1 MGIGRVLGAVAPI
14 AAGYFAPASMF
25 GGALGAT
32 GSAIATGAAT
42 GAGIAALSGQDVLG
56 GAVTGGLGGMS
67 GGALSG
73 AKSAAEA
80 AKLASV
86 PGGAGTTGMANKA
99 VMDQSLLSPYTSLSS
114 EASRVGANLG
124 GMAPVSPGL
133 STNVSQIAS
142 GRDAMQGVLK
152 DGVQDFTPGGYEF
165 TAGERMALGT
175 PDTSVGIGDV
185 ATELGKGSKPLGYG
199 KMGLMGLGV
208 AGGAGAFDP
217 DMPTYEDS
225 TADKYDPRRRLDLSM
240 DTGIGTALGRD
251 TGLRLLAQGGKVQ
264 NYVMGGRTQAEYT
277 PEQLSSL
284 AEYGVVPQYSP
295 GMYGIINPIAAYR
308 DPVTGIV
315 DVGGKF
321 VADPKGDI
329 TDVEYTKRFDY
340 ILNPKEKK
348 DDDAPSGDMDQINK
362 GAKAGLGV
370 APALAIAQGYAEQQ
384 ESPVKSQTLGLQA
397 LEAGGYLETGGQV
410 GDGMSDQIPANIDGM
425 QEARLS
431 DGEFVVPA
439 DVVSH
444 LGNGSSDAGA
454 KRLYEMMDKVRTA
467 RTGTKKQGKEIKPE
481 RYMPA

>member
-14 AAGYFAPASMF
+14 AAGYFAPGA
-25 GGALGAT
+25 GALFGNAT
-32 GSAIATGAAT
+32 ANAIAAGAAT
-42 GAGIAALSGQDVLG
+42 GAGIAALSGQDALT
-56 GAVTGGLGGMS
+56 GALTGGLGGMS
-67 GGALSG
+67 GGSLAGAATDTAKQLAGQTATNVGKEAGKSMFSNAAGVSSAIPNTTSG
-73 AKSAAEA
+73 LQANQLASTVAGGQGPNMNLVNPVSSGIGIGEATSAAVSE
-80 AKLASV
+80 
-86 PGGAGTTGMANKA
+86 PGMF
-99 VMDQSLLSPYTSLSS
+99 L
-114 EASRVGANLG
+114 ENLG
-124 GMAPVSPGL
+124 G
-133 STNVSQIAS
+133 
-142 GRDAMQGVLK
+142 
-152 DGVQDFTPGGYEF
+152 
-165 TAGERMALGT
+165 
-175 PDTSVGIGDV
+175 
-185 ATELGKGSKPLGYG
+185 GSKAMGAGKLG
-199 KMGLMGLGV
+199 LTGLGV
-208 AGGAGAFDP
+208 AGSAGAFDP

-225 TADKYDPRRRLDLSM
+225 IEDKYDPRRRLDLSM

-251 TGLRLLAQGGKVQ
+251 SGLRLLAEGGDVKNFVI
-264 NYVMGGRTQAEYT
+264 GGSTGGPLAGNKAEYT
-277 PEQLSSL
+277 PSELSTL
-284 AEYGVVPQYSP
+284 AEYGVVPQYQAPLGIGASQSP
-295 GMYGIINPIAAYR
+295 TR
-308 DPVTGIV
+308 VPVMGVV

-329 TDVEYTKRFDY
+329 TDIEYTKRFDY
-340 ILNPKEKK
+340 ILNPKKKK
-348 DDDAPSGDMDQINK
+348 DDDAPSGDMDKINE

-370 APALAIAQGYAEQQ
+370 APALAIAQSYAEQQ

-454 KRLYEMMDKVRTA
+454 KRLYEMMDKVRMA